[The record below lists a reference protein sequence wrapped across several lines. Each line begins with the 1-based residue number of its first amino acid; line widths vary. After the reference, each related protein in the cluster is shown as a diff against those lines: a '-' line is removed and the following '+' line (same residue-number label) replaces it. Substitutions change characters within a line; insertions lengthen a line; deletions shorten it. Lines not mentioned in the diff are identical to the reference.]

1 MALILLVII
10 GVLAGWFGSIVTR
23 NEDKYA
29 IRRMVLMSLA
39 ASLVVGLLVNSGSFI
54 GSLSWLAMGAAVLA
68 CVVVLV
74 GYHFYQPRNAAVD
87 VEMEA

>member
-29 IRRMVLMSLA
+29 IRRLILIALA
-39 ASLVVGLLVNSGSFI
+39 ASLVVGLLVNGGTFL
-54 GSLSWLAMGAAVLA
+54 GSLDWIAMGAAVLA
-68 CVVVLV
+68 CVATLA
-74 GYHFYQPRNAAVD
+74 GYHFYMKRKAA
-87 VEMEA
+87 A

>member
-29 IRRMVLMSLA
+29 IRRLILIALA
-39 ASLVVGLLVNSGSFI
+39 ASLVVGLLVNGGTFL
-54 GSLSWLAMGAAVLA
+54 GSLDWIAMGAAVLA
-68 CVVVLV
+68 CAVALA
-74 GYHFYQPRNAAVD
+74 GYHFYMKRKA
-87 VEMEA
+87 EA

>member
-29 IRRMVLMSLA
+29 IRRLILIALA
-39 ASLVVGLLVNSGSFI
+39 ASLVVGLLVNGGTFL
-54 GSLSWLAMGAAVLA
+54 GSLDWIAMGAAVPA
-68 CVVVLV
+68 CVVALA
-74 GYHFYQPRNAAVD
+74 GYHFYTKRQA
-87 VEMEA
+87 EA